1 MKIDSK
7 EIKRAYNLSDL
18 WLIPRKISH
27 INSRKDIDTSIS
39 FCEAKLSLP
48 IIGSPMPDVC
58 DFQMLKHLGNNGC
71 YGFLHRFQS
80 IDCQIKGCYNSGLFS
95 YEYGVAIG
103 INDKEWERFLKL
115 YDYGVRSFC
124 LDTANAGNIRVIKLI
139 EKLLDKDDKLY
150 ITVGNVASK
159 EVFSFLCQY
168 PITTVRCM
176 IGSGSACSTRFETSV
191 YHPSASCLIEIV
203 EYKRENKAKYS
214 PLIIADGGINTP
226 HDFCIALAIGA
237 DICMMGKVLA
247 SSKESPAKTLK
258 IDDKLKKIYRGA
270 ASFSNQLDHT
280 GLNPD
285 FVEGFETMIDYGG
298 NLSDILKRFS
308 GGLRSAMSYL
318 NAKNLEE
325 FRNNAWFCH
334 T

>member
-1 MKIDSK
+1 MKIEK
-7 EIKRAYNLSDL
+7 AYNLSDI

-27 INSRKDIDTSIS
+27 INSRKDINTSVD
-39 FCEAKLSLP
+39 FCGTKLSLP

-58 DFQMLKHLGNNGC
+58 DFQMLKYLAEKGC

-80 IDCQIKGCYNSGLFS
+80 VESMIKDCYNSGLFKNQF
-95 YEYGVAIG
+95 GVAIG

-115 YDYGVRSFC
+115 YDYGMKSFC
-124 LDTANAGNIRVIKLI
+124 VDTANGGNIRVIKLI
-139 EKLLDKDDKLY
+139 EKLLNKDDKLY
-150 ITVGNVASK
+150 ITVGNVASR
-159 EVFSFLCQY
+159 ETFSFLCQY
-168 PITTVRCM
+168 PIEAIRCT
-176 IGSGSACSTRFETSV
+176 IGSGAACSTRFETSV
-191 YHPSASCLIEIV
+191 YHPSASCLMEIV
-203 EYKRENKAKYS
+203 EYKKENRTKYS

-226 HDFCIALAIGA
+226 HDFCIAIAIGA
-237 DICMMGKVLA
+237 DVCMMGKVLA

-270 ASFSNQLDHT
+270 ASYSNQLDHT

-298 NLSDILKRFS
+298 ELSDILKRFS
-308 GGLRSAMSYL
+308 GGLRSAMSYM

-325 FRNNAWFCH
+325 FRNNACFCR